1 VAERPTQQELLGA
14 VRSFLEKEL
23 MPELEGVRR
32 FHTRVAANALAI
44 VARELELWPE
54 QLPAR
59 HARLA
64 DLVGRGE
71 PAPQGT
77 PELARRIEELER
89 ELVARIRA
97 GDADAG
103 PFRARVLAH
112 LHTSVRERLAVS
124 NPGYR

>member
-1 VAERPTQQELLGA
+1 VDRPTQLELLGA

-23 MPELEGVRR
+23 LPELDGVRR

-54 QLPAR
+54 QLPVR

-64 DLVGRGE
+64 ELADARE
-71 PAPQGT
+71 PAPVELGA
-77 PELARRIEELER
+77 LARRVEELER
-89 ELVARIRA
+89 GLCARIRA

-103 PFRARVLAH
+103 PFRERVLAH
-112 LHTSVRERLAVS
+112 LRASVRERLAVS

>member
-1 VAERPTQQELLGA
+1 MAERPTQQELLGA

-59 HARLA
+59 HTRLA
-64 DLVGRGE
+64 SLLGATE
-71 PAPQGT
+71 AAPQAI
-77 PELARRIEELER
+77 PELAARIEELER
-89 ELVARIRA
+89 ELCDRIRCGA
-97 GDADAG
+97 ADGG
-103 PFRARVLAH
+103 PFRGRVLLH
-112 LHTSVRERLAVS
+112 LRASVRERLAVS